1 MVMCLHIG
9 QGLDAIDM
17 GPDLSFDNYMVL
29 STQVSVLCVQDLL
42 WGPAMRKYA
51 GLKIAYSEGGIGWIP
66 FLLDR
71 VDRHYQNQR
80 WTGQDFGGKLPSE
93 VFREHALACFISDP
107 TSLKLHHEIGDDI
120 IAFETDYPHS
130 DSLWPDAP
138 EDLLRQCEDAGCSD
152 ELINKISWSNAA
164 RFCSYDP
171 FAAIP
176 KAQATVGALRALS
189 PDVETSVVPRR
200 EWRARFDANPPFQV
214 AMA

>member
-1 MVMCLHIG
+1 
-9 QGLDAIDM
+9 
-17 GPDLSFDNYMVL
+17 MVL

-71 VDRHYQNQR
+71 VDRHYLNQR
-80 WTGQDFGGKLPSE
+80 WTGQDFGGKMPSD

-107 TSLKLHHEIGDDI
+107 TSLKLYREIGIDI

-138 EDLLRQCEDAGCSD
+138 EHLLTECEGAGLSDAD
-152 ELINKISWSNAA
+152 IDKVSWQNVA
-164 RFCSYDP
+164 RFCNYDP

-176 KAQATVGALRALS
+176 KEQATVGALRAS
-189 PDVETSVVPRR
+189 SADVDTSTVPRR
-200 EWRARFDANPPFQV
+200 EWRARYEANPPFQV
-214 AMA
+214 AMAESAPGA